1 MACVPQFMRRSYPK
15 QERFPLEELR
25 DVIKSH
31 GYYALVPHH
40 IPDGIKLSA
49 IYYKFCPLVVLIA
62 CGDNDVK
69 RL

>member
-1 MACVPQFMRRSYPK
+1 LCSPIYEAFISQTRKVS
-15 QERFPLEELR
+15 LEELR

-31 GYYALVPHH
+31 GYDALVPHH
-40 IPDGIKLSA
+40 IPDGIKLSD

-62 CGDNDVK
+62 CGDRDVK

>member
-1 MACVPQFMRRSYPK
+1 LCSPIYEAFISQTRKVS
-15 QERFPLEELR
+15 LEELR

-31 GYYALVPHH
+31 DYDALVPHH

-62 CGDNDVK
+62 CGDRDVK